1 MHVVPS
7 WYLRL
12 NTQPGRLHCAFG
24 SLSWKT
30 KKEKRFLEQ
39 GLIPIY
45 PSSSDH
51 PVQGHR
57 GLGPNL
63 TAMGREAGYTL
74 ERSPVGSR
82 TNTETDS
89 HSH

>member
-1 MHVVPS
+1 MENF
-7 WYLRL
+7 YDLR
-12 NTQPGRLHCAFG
+12 N
-24 SLSWKT
+24 KT

-89 HSH
+89 HLH